1 MKKIYSYVLMAA
13 MLLIGTSA
21 WAVDFSGTTRAELQA
36 AIDGAATGTTLT
48 FQNNVT
54 LTGPIWLGTA
64 NLDDAA
70 KSITLDLN
78 GHNVTMTGTSSS
90 TSYYL
95 FVLSHGELLVRNTNA
110 TASQILLTGSSHAN
124 SQIFSVYGSYKSS
137 RWNADGTEATG
148 EAVNTR
154 TSGYFSHLEIG
165 KGVNIVA
172 SEGCLGSGIVVDQ
185 LGYSTS
191 PAHFAAKTATGAATI
206 NSNFTGS
213 PIKYF
218 TSIHGSSGYAYGARV
233 DVYGNITIGG
243 INDGGERKAYGIK
256 TNGNL
261 SSPLA
266 GKAISLSTTTAGAN
280 GMNKTDNN
288 YLKNYDANKEA
299 HKVDTLDA
307 TYVYV
312 HKDANITTN
321 ANSTRSA
328 ALYCSG
334 YAKWMIEGNCE
345 GGYGIYASSG
355 EIGIN
360 NANIQSSAENYVAP
374 SGGNGATGSGTAIV
388 INSKSSYPGDI
399 GVTISGDTHVEAS
412 NGYAIEETV
421 TSATDTKVDNLTI
434 AGGQFVGGEVPV
446 DPENPSAGTMQ
457 GTITISVETAESVE
471 GGNTSIVVAGGVTV
485 EGGESS
491 VTFGNEGNL
500 SDIIDGSSS
509 YMTTVTDPETGK
521 QTVVVSSGSEP
532 VIVPNNFDIN
542 LFAGGSDVNLSDEG
556 LTNKNQ
562 VFNSALDKMYINT
575 LQINPPTSTVT
586 LTITS
591 GKTIQAKDI
600 LLGYNGK
607 IIVEP
612 GAQLIVSGGD
622 GVVNMSQENLVLQTS
637 ATQQAKF
644 LIDPSIE
651 VNAHPKAT
659 VEYVATRSFYENGDN
674 FQWER
679 FAIPTWKTVTSI
691 ECTSHPELITNI
703 QVFDTKGWK
712 NLGNL
717 VGSTFANTA
726 QLSKPFAAYNLLA
739 KTDNTT
745 PANATYRF
753 TGELTGNMDATL
765 TLDHEF
771 TPFANSYS
779 ADLDVYELMS
789 AIPAEA
795 PITASVYVQ
804 VSQGAGHF
812 RWDAVDEE
820 WFDGEKLKP
829 LQPFILHNESMTIQ
843 ESAVDYADMV
853 WTPATGASPA
863 PARRAAKNNNNT
875 AKLRIVVSDNQGEG
889 DNVKMTESVAQL
901 TNAPKYMNDDVN
913 FYAHADENKMAIVAA
928 EDLENTYF
936 GFSTVKGGEFTISF
950 TNVDGRE
957 FDLID
962 LETGA
967 RVEANEGQTY
977 TFSAAKNT
985 NADYRFKLVE
995 RRRVITDIDKV
1006 GADKKAQGIYTIMGQ
1021 YVGEMNLWNTLPAGV
1036 YVVDGAKRVK

>member
-13 MLLIGTSA
+13 MMLLGTSA
-21 WAVDFSGTTRAELQA
+21 WADNFSGTTRAELQA
-36 AIDGAATGTTLT
+36 AIDGAATGTTLV

-54 LTGPIWLGTA
+54 LDGPVWLGTE
-64 NLDDAA
+64 NLEDAS

-78 GHNVTMTGTSSS
+78 GHNVSMTGTSSS
-90 TSYYL
+90 NYYYM
-95 FVLSHGELLVRNTNA
+95 FVLTHGELLVRNSNA
-110 TASQILLTGSSHAN
+110 TTSQILLTGSSHAN

-137 RWNADGTEATG
+137 RWNADGTAATG
-148 EAVNTR
+148 DAVNTR
-154 TSGYFSHLEIG
+154 TNGYFSHLEIG

-185 LGYSTS
+185 LSYSTS
-191 PAHFAAKTATGAATI
+191 PAHLAAKTATKAATI
-206 NSNFTGS
+206 NSNFASS

-243 INDGGERKAYGIK
+243 IDDGGERKAYGIK

-266 GKAISLSTTTAGAN
+266 GKALSLSTTTTGAT

-288 YLKNYDANKEA
+288 YLKNYDANKEE
-299 HKVDTLDA
+299 HKTDTLDA
-307 TYVYV
+307 AYVYV
-312 HKDANITTN
+312 HDGAKITTN

-334 YAKWMIEGNCE
+334 YAKWMIEGECK
-345 GGYGIYASSG
+345 GGYGVYVASG

-360 NANIQSSAENYVAP
+360 DATIASTSETYNQP

-399 GVTISGDTHVEAS
+399 SVTISGNTEVSAT

-421 TSATDTKVDNLTI
+421 TSASDTKVDNLNIT
-434 AGGQFVGGEVPV
+434 GGSFEGGEVPV
-446 DPENPSAGTMQ
+446 DPADPSKGTMQ
-457 GTITISVETAESVE
+457 GTITISVETAESVDE
-471 GGNTSIVVAGGVTV
+471 GSTSIVVAGGVTI
-485 EGGESS
+485 EGGETS
-491 VTFGNEGNL
+491 VTYGNEGNL
-500 SDIIDGSSS
+500 GDIIDGSST

-532 VIVPNNFDIN
+532 VIVPNEFDIN

-556 LTNKNQ
+556 LVEKNQ
-562 VFNSALDKMYINT
+562 VFNSSLSKMYINT

-586 LTITS
+586 LTITA
-591 GKTIQAKDI
+591 GKTIQAKNI
-600 LLGYNGK
+600 LLGGKGK

-612 GAQLIVSGGD
+612 GAQLIVSGGE
-622 GVVNMSQENLVLQTS
+622 GVVSLNPENLVLQTS

-644 LIDPSIE
+644 LIDPE
-651 VNAHPKAT
+651 VDVNAHPKAT
-659 VEYVATRSFYENGDN
+659 VEFVSTRAFAESAENY
-674 FQWER
+674 QSER
-679 FAIPTWKTVTSI
+679 FAIPTHNAITSI
-691 ECTSHPELITNI
+691 ECTTADLVTNI
-703 QVFDTKGWK
+703 QLFDTKGWK

-717 VGSTFANTA
+717 VNSTFANIS
-726 QLSKPFAAYNLLA
+726 QLNKPFAAYTLLPNNGSA
-739 KTDNTT
+739 SPT
-745 PANATYRF
+745 NATYRF

-789 AIPAEA
+789 AIDAEA
-795 PITASVYVQ
+795 PITAAVYVQ

-820 WFDGEKLKP
+820 WFDGEKLTP
-829 LQPFILHNESMTIQ
+829 LQPFVLHNESMTVQ

-853 WTPATGASPA
+853 WAPATGASPA
-863 PARRAAKNNNNT
+863 PARRAAIKKNNNT
-875 AKLRIVVSDNQGEG
+875 AKLRIVVSDNQGEC
-889 DNVKMTESVAQL
+889 DNVKMTESATQL

-913 FYAHADENKMAIVAA
+913 FYAHAGESKLAIMAA
-928 EDLENTYF
+928 EDLEDTYL

-950 TNVDGRE
+950 ANADGRE

-967 RVEANEGQTY
+967 RVEANEGQIY

-995 RRRVITDIDKV
+995 RKKVITDVDKI
-1006 GADKKAQGIYTIMGQ
+1006 GTDKKAQGIYTIMGQ

-1036 YVVDGAKRVK
+1036 YVVDGTKRVK